1 VTAITR
7 TQAGLLVTMAKHAG
21 STISAPSVRTH
32 PALTAPHFGTP
43 RRHDCNLVTTAPYV
57 PSPTVSTDLQGR
69 SLALRGSLQRLLRAV
84 MDSTSLLLLEVHCP
98 LVLDGPVTAERAR
111 GTSVN
116 HQAGTQ
122 LLVRQLRIPAT
133 DRLPESQLMVV
144 ATDEAT
150 LAEARSLPV
159 LLSQL
164 LDAHLARMVAES
176 TARGALEIA
185 NRDPATGLGNRRAW
199 MQKLSVECARAVRTH
214 RPLTVLILDI
224 DGLKG
229 INDVYGHA
237 AGDRHITRTADAL
250 VRAARTTDQVCRL
263 GGDEFGV
270 AAPDTDA
277 VQAQLLAARL
287 RSCLVEEDLQVSIG
301 WAVSEDSARLDD
313 LWQQADASMYDNKRS
328 RQLQP

>member
-1 VTAITR
+1 
-7 TQAGLLVTMAKHAG
+7 MAKPSC
-21 STISAPSVRTH
+21 STITAPLVPHR
-32 PALTAPHFGTP
+32 PALTSHHPGTST
-43 RRHDCNLVTTAPYV
+43 RHERKHVNTAPYV
-57 PSPTVSTDLQGR
+57 PSPTGSTDPQGR
-69 SLALRGSLQRLLRAV
+69 SQALRGSTQRLLRAV

-111 GTSVN
+111 GTSVS
-116 HQAGTQ
+116 HRAGTQ
-122 LLVRQLRIPAT
+122 MIVRQLRIPPT
-133 DRLPESQLMVV
+133 DRLLESVLMVV
-144 ATDEAT
+144 ATDEEA
-150 LAEARSLPV
+150 LAEARSLPI

-164 LDAHLARMVAES
+164 LDAHLARMIAES

-199 MQKLSVECARAVRTH
+199 MQKLTVECARAVRTK

-237 AGDRHITRTADAL
+237 AGDRHIARTAAAL

-263 GGDEFGV
+263 GGDEFGI
-270 AAPDTDA
+270 AAPDTDV

-287 RSCLVEEDLQVSIG
+287 RSCLLEEDLRVSIG
-301 WAVSEDSARLDD
+301 WAVSEENADLDD
-313 LWQQADASMYDNKRS
+313 LWQKADASMYDDKRA
-328 RQLQP
+328 RQLLPDRVYLDPPR